1 MAAPYHEGSR
11 PTPAELYEALHVAK
25 LSVTE
30 TAALFGVSRAT
41 LHAWKRRPEFV
52 AFCEQIAQDL
62 YADVRAQLRA
72 AAASDTTL
80 ALTTLRGLC
89 LDERQDHAGKPVT
102 PATAKVAAAR
112 ELLGVHE
119 RVAPVV
125 APAAEDSAADE
136 SARALAAIRE
146 AKLAADAR
154 RAAQGAPA
162 PVETNV

>member
-11 PTPAELYEALHVAK
+11 PTPAELYDALHVAK
-25 LSVTE
+25 LTVTDA
-30 TAALFGVSRAT
+30 AALFGVSRAT

-52 AFCEQIAQDL
+52 AFCEQIAADL

-72 AAASDTTL
+72 AASTDTTL
-80 ALTTLRGLC
+80 ALATLRGLC
-89 LDERQDHAGKPVT
+89 TDERQDHAGKPVT

-119 RVAPVV
+119 RVAPV
-125 APAAEDSAADE
+125 APAAAESTTGDE
-136 SARALAAIRE
+136 STRALAAIRE

-154 RAAQGAPA
+154 RAAQGAPV
-162 PVETNV
+162 PVESNV

>member
-1 MAAPYHEGSR
+1 MAAHLHEGSR
-11 PTPAELYEALHVAK
+11 PSPLELYEALYVAK
-25 LSVTE
+25 LTMVE
-30 TAALFGVSRAT
+30 AATLFGVSRQT
-41 LHAWKRRPEFV
+41 VTTWKRKPEFV
-52 AFCEQIAQDL
+52 ALCEQIAADL

-102 PATAKVAAAR
+102 PAAAKVAAAR

-154 RAAQGAPA
+154 RAAQGAPV
-162 PVETNV
+162 PVESNV